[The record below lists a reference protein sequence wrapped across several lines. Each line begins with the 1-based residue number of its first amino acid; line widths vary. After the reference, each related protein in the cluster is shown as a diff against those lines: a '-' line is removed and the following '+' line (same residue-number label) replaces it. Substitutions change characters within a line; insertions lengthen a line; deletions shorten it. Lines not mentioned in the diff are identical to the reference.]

1 MRRRTTL
8 LGALACVALMG
19 LPQSVSAQQS
29 ILLRYRPQPRTRLH
43 TLWWSELTSTIR
55 EGAPGVPALDSI
67 TVEATTLHSY
77 TSTVVGTRIT
87 SAVLQVSHDSTRA
100 RARVPGGA
108 WRDLPDERARRSSA
122 RIVVDD
128 RLRVT
133 DVEVLDED
141 TLTNRELQQYR
152 AVASGLEFA
161 LPEGAVAEG
170 DSWASDIVVALTRPL
185 GLEGEAVL
193 EGMPV
198 EPEVLARSTITLDS
212 LVIRPT
218 DTLAYLRVQGSFL
231 PPTVVEGEAASALLV
246 DITGAFGGSFIW
258 STGWNAFVSGAL
270 RTRATV
276 TMERSE
282 EVEQTL
288 LEVTLSMDHSTRFQV
303 RP

>member
-87 SAVLQVSHDSTRA
+87 SAVLQISHDSTRA
-100 RARVPGGA
+100 RSRVPGGA
-108 WRDLPDERARRSSA
+108 WRDLPDVRARSSSA
-122 RIVVDD
+122 RVVADD
-128 RLRVT
+128 RLRVS
-133 DVEVLDED
+133 DVEVLEGD
-141 TLTNRELQQYR
+141 TLTNREVQHYR
-152 AVASGLEFA
+152 AFASGLEFA
-161 LPEGAVAEG
+161 LPEGAVVEG

-212 LVIRPT
+212 VVVRPT

-231 PPTVVEGEAASALLV
+231 PASPTEEEAVSAPLV
-246 DITGAFGGSFIW
+246 GITGAFGGSYIW

-282 EVEQTL
+282 EVEQTI

>member
-19 LPQSVSAQQS
+19 LPQAVSAQQS
-29 ILLRYRPQPRTRLH
+29 ILLRHQPQPRTRLH

-77 TSTVVGTRIT
+77 TTSVVGTRIT
-87 SAVLQVSHDSTRA
+87 SSVLRISHDSTRA
-100 RARVPGGA
+100 RSRVPGGP
-108 WRDLPDERARRSSA
+108 WRDLGDERARSSTA
-122 RIVVDD
+122 RVVVDD

-133 DVEVLDED
+133 DVEVLEGDS
-141 TLTNRELQQYR
+141 LTNRELQHYR
-152 AVASGLEFA
+152 AFASGLEFS
-161 LPEGAVAEG
+161 LPEGPVAEG
-170 DSWASDIVVALTRPL
+170 DTWAADIVVALTRPL
-185 GLEGEAVL
+185 GLEGEGVL

-212 LVIRPT
+212 VVARPT

-231 PPTVVEGEAASALLV
+231 PEAAAEGEAMSASLV
-246 DITGAFGGSFIW
+246 GITGAFGGSFIW

-270 RTRATV
+270 RTRSTL

-282 EVEQTL
+282 EMEQTIV
-288 LEVTLSMDHSTRFQV
+288 EVTLSMDHSTRFQV

>member
-19 LPQSVSAQQS
+19 LPQAVSAQQS
-29 ILLRYRPQPRTRLH
+29 ISLRYQPQPRTRLH
-43 TLWWSELTSTIR
+43 TLWWSDLTSTIR

-77 TSTVVGTRIT
+77 TTTVVGTRIT
-87 SAVLQVSHDSTRA
+87 SAVLQITHDSTRA
-100 RARVPGGA
+100 RSRVPGGP
-108 WRDLPDERARRSSA
+108 WRVLDEERARSSTA
-122 RIVVDD
+122 RVVVDD

-133 DVEVLDED
+133 DVEVMEGDS
-141 TLTNRELQQYR
+141 LTNRELQHYR
-152 AVASGLEFA
+152 AFASGLEFS
-161 LPEGAVAEG
+161 LPEEPVTEG
-170 DSWASDIVVALTRPL
+170 DTWTADIVVALTRPL
-185 GLEGEAVL
+185 GLEGEGVL
-193 EGMPV
+193 EGMPE

-212 LVIRPT
+212 VVARST

-231 PPTVVEGEAASALLV
+231 PDRPAAAEGAAEPVAG
-246 DITGAFGGSFIW
+246 ITGAFGGSFIW

-270 RTRATV
+270 RTRATL

-282 EVEQTL
+282 EVAQTVV
-288 LEVTLSMDHSTRFQV
+288 EVTLSMDHSTRFQV